1 MSGNRSLSQLIPAVL
16 TAAGMV
22 LAATASFAF
31 EVSPISQE
39 FTPSGRG
46 ASQSFQLAND
56 RDEQVTVTVAVT
68 TRDVDMDG
76 AETHAPTGEF
86 SVFPTQVV
94 IPPRSTQIVRVRWMG
109 DAAPKK
115 ELAYR
120 LIAEETPLK
129 TRRDTPGASIF
140 MTVRYV
146 GSLYVVPKTV
156 SSDVKVVS
164 ARPVAAVGGQKLEVV
179 LENRGTGHSMLED
192 PTLTVSAGAVTK
204 ELNTA
209 ALQNTMAGQNIL
221 AQGQR
226 RFLIDW
232 PAGLPSGPVTAELH
246 YTPQR

>member
-1 MSGNRSLSQLIPAVL
+1 MNGNKRFSR
-16 TAAGMV
+16 
-22 LAATASFAF
+22 LAALALTTGLTLASSAAFAF

-68 TRDVDMDG
+68 TRDVDLDG
-76 AETHAPTGEF
+76 AETHNPTGAF

-94 IPPRSTQIVRVRWMG
+94 IPARSTQIVRVRWMG
-109 DAAPKK
+109 DAAPKN

-164 ARPVAAVGGQKLEVV
+164 ARAVDNGAKLEVL

-192 PTLTVSAGAVTK
+192 PSLKVSAGGVTK
-204 ELNTA
+204 DLNTA

-232 PAGLPSGPVTAELH
+232 PAGLPAGPVTAELR